1 MAANIRSFL
10 RLTFGTA
17 LVIVGVYF
25 FKFPNNFSTGGV
37 TGISMIIAKLVPALS
52 PGTLVLIINM
62 LLLVVAFFFLGK
74 GFGAKTVYCSVLLS
88 LGVKLLE
95 VVYPMNA
102 PFTDQPL
109 MELVYAVMLPA
120 IGSAFLFNENS
131 STGGTD
137 IVAMILKKYTHIDIG
152 RALML
157 SDAAI
162 VVIACFVF
170 GIRTGLFCIMGLAMK
185 SVVVDTVIENFN
197 LCKYFTIITTKPNE
211 ICEFIESD
219 LGRSATVTDATGHFS
234 GEARTVVLTV
244 VRRSQAVR
252 LRSWVK
258 LVDPGAFTM
267 ITNTSEI
274 IGKGFRGMN

>member
-10 RLTFGTA
+10 RLTFGTV
-17 LVIVGVYF
+17 LVIIGVYF

-37 TGISMIIAKLVPALS
+37 TGISMIIAKLIPALS
-52 PGTLVLIINM
+52 PGTMVLIINM
-62 LLLVVAFFFLGK
+62 ALLVVAFFFLGN
-74 GFGAKTVYCSVLLS
+74 GFGVKTVYCSVLLS

-95 VVYPMNA
+95 IVYPMNA
-102 PFTDQPL
+102 PFTDQPF
-109 MELVYAVMLPA
+109 MELAYAVMLPA

-162 VVIACFVF
+162 VVIACFIF

-219 LGRSATVTDATGHFS
+219 LGRSATVTDAKGHFS
-234 GEARTVVLTV
+234 GEERTIVITV

-252 LRSWVK
+252 LRRWVK

-274 IGKGFRGMN
+274 IGKGFRGVT

>member
-10 RLTFGTA
+10 RLTFGTV
-17 LVIVGVYF
+17 LVIIGVYF

-37 TGISMIIAKLVPALS
+37 TGISMIIAKLIPALS
-52 PGTLVLIINM
+52 PGTMVLIINM
-62 LLLVVAFFFLGK
+62 ALLVVAFFFLGN
-74 GFGAKTVYCSVLLS
+74 GFGVKTVYCSVLLS

-95 VVYPMNA
+95 IVYPMNA
-102 PFTDQPL
+102 PFTDQPF

-162 VVIACFVF
+162 VVIACFIF

-219 LGRSATVTDATGHFS
+219 LGRSATVTDAKGHFS
-234 GEARTVVLTV
+234 GEERTIVITV

-252 LRSWVK
+252 LRRWVK

-274 IGKGFRGMN
+274 IGKGFRGVT

>member
-10 RLTFGTA
+10 RLTFGTV
-17 LVIVGVYF
+17 LVIIGVYF

-37 TGISMIIAKLVPALS
+37 TGISMIIAKLIPTLS
-52 PGTLVLIINM
+52 PGTMVLIINM
-62 LLLVVAFFFLGK
+62 ALLVVAFFFLGN
-74 GFGAKTVYCSVLLS
+74 GFGVKTVYCSVLLS

-95 VVYPMNA
+95 IVYPMNA

-137 IVAMILKKYTHIDIG
+137 IVAMILKKYTNIDIG

-162 VVIACFVF
+162 VAIACFIF

-211 ICEFIESD
+211 ICQFIESE

-234 GEARTVVLTV
+234 GEARTIVITV

-252 LRSWVK
+252 LRRWVK
-258 LVDPGAFTM
+258 IVDPGAFTM